1 MGEHKGPPRRSV
13 EDTRRQ
19 FEEQRRREQEER
31 APWERDRS
39 WREKVLGYD
48 LLRARGLPNKLIYR
62 LFQRARAI
70 ALWTRTA
77 TIRLPKSK
85 QRMWSEQSISIE
97 ALSCGWDDGA
107 EEWRALRQ
115 TRALIEAWW
124 ELHELEPEPLNFL
137 LTLPKA
143 LKYTKK
149 ARHEVAERKQNAID
163 QRESKRSDYV
173 IGSFLKELGRP
184 ATLPEIADATG
195 LSSGAVRQQLS
206 RLVRTAEDRGRDPGF
221 FREGR
226 GLYSFRE
233 RESK

>member
-13 EDTRRQ
+13 EDTRRL

-39 WREKVLGYD
+39 WREKVLGYE

-62 LFQRARAI
+62 LFQRARAV

-77 TIRLPKSK
+77 AIRLPKSK
-85 QRMWSEQSISIE
+85 QRMWSEQSIAIE

-107 EEWRALRQ
+107 EKWRALPQ

-124 ELHELEPEPLNFL
+124 DLHELQPKPLNFL

-143 LKYTKK
+143 WKYTEK
-149 ARHEVAERKQNAID
+149 ARHEVAERKQNAVEA
-163 QRESKRSDYV
+163 RESQRSDYV
-173 IGSFLKELGRP
+173 IGSFLNELGRP
-184 ATLPEIADATG
+184 ATLPEIVAATG

-206 RLVRTAEDRGRDPGF
+206 RLVRTTEERGWDPGY

-226 GLYSFRE
+226 GLYSLRV